1 MTLNGATDTAKQA
14 IKGFEGTPALLA
26 IMLINMARVGALIY
40 IASSQRDE
48 RAVLTKYLIDCQ
60 KAAP

>member
-1 MTLNGATDTAKQA
+1 
-14 IKGFEGTPALLA
+14 
-26 IMLINMARVGALIY
+26 MAMVGALIY